1 MAAAGAKFAY
11 IDRMRGLA
19 ILAVIWIH
27 YSQAFASP
35 AIHLIGMLGQLG
47 VQLFFFASAITLC
60 LSADHRAGEYYKG
73 RNFILRRWLRIA
85 PLYYLA
91 IPCYAVYFAARG
103 EDAPYTPGN
112 IMANVLFVHG
122 FVRSANNNI
131 VPGGWSVGVEM
142 AFYVVFPALYR
153 MMERGWRQRGGNALI
168 VAVAGSL
175 AVSGVY
181 QLYVH
186 HQAGTWLVNNSFGF
200 FSFWVQQP
208 VFVIGMAY
216 YLAVLRGGAPPAPG
230 TVWHERGLLI
240 AGWGAAGAIVVL
252 RYSPLAGMVP
262 PLAALGYVGLSQLL
276 RRGYLERRWIEALGG
291 VSYSLYIIHFA
302 WVWGPGAELV
312 HSLNGDSWR
321 EWAVLLPL
329 FAAELLGLWLVARI
343 MWKVMEQPFA
353 NLASRLISRWENS
366 RKSAVELV

>member
-1 MAAAGAKFAY
+1 MSAGTKFAY

-19 ILAVIWIH
+19 IIAVIWIH

-35 AIHLIGMLGQLG
+35 AIHLIGLLGQLG

-60 LSADHRAGEYYKG
+60 LSADHRAGEYYKT
-73 RNFILRRWLRIA
+73 RNFIVRRWLRIA

-91 IPCYAVYFAARG
+91 IPFYAVYFAARG
-103 EDAPYTPGN
+103 EGAPYITGN
-112 IMANVLFVHG
+112 ILANVTFVHG

-142 AFYVVFPALYR
+142 AFYVVFPLLYR
-153 MMERGWRQRGGNALI
+153 AMEWGWRHRGGNALS

-175 AVSGVY
+175 AVSGIY

-186 HQAGTWLVNNSFGF
+186 HQAGTWLINNSFGF

-216 YLAVLRGGAPPAPG
+216 YLAVLRDGAPPAPG
-230 TVWHERGLLI
+230 TAWREGGLFVF
-240 AGWGAAGAIVVL
+240 GWGAAGAIVGL
-252 RYSPLAGMVP
+252 RYAPLAGMIP
-262 PLAALGYVGLSQLL
+262 PLSALGYIGLTQLL
-276 RRGYLERRWIEALGG
+276 RRGLLERRWIEALGG
-291 VSYSLYIIHFA
+291 VSYSLYIVHFA

-312 HSLNGDSWR
+312 HSLRGDPWG

-343 MWKVMEQPFA
+343 MWKVFEQPFA
-353 NLASRLISRWENS
+353 NLAARLISKWENP
-366 RKSAVELV
+366 RKSGAKLV